1 MRQCNIWEQAQSAFL
16 GMFGMV
22 GDAGAKTT
30 MTLATMLPAGRLAE
44 TEAVALTEIAYGV
57 KATRYSATQINV
69 GLSQT
74 QAIENLAANGFAKSL
89 SKDGTVTIMTNGDKI
104 YRFYPASTGGGVS
117 GAASGVPSASVSILD
132 KIVTKLRF
140 IGKE

>member
-1 MRQCNIWEQAQSAFL
+1 MRCTPWQEAQAAFV
-16 GMFGMV
+16 GMWGTV
-22 GDAGAKTT
+22 GEGWFRASGTA
-30 MTLATMLPAGRLAE
+30 ATMLPVAE
-44 TEAVALTEIAYGV
+44 AEAVVLTEIAYGV

-69 GLSQT
+69 GLTQA
-74 QAIENLAANGFAKSL
+74 QAIENLAANGYVKSM
-89 SKDGTVTIMTNGDKI
+89 SKDGAVTIMTGADKV

-117 GAASGVPSASVSILD
+117 GATSGVPSASVSILD